1 MDWIK
6 VKPFGLI
13 LSIDFI
19 DLYIFLLF
27 WGNERRQK
35 PNIPHLGE
43 LILKFLVQFF
53 SHLSFNFNSL
63 PVQKWPLCMYCTAA
77 GELYSFFIWWL
88 SMLFFPPLLCDQQVF
103 RFFMLF
109 LHCTVSKTIAH
120 FIIMVQFLQCD
131 MYDVWSITK
140 NLNIKPV
147 DFLCWSRILVGFFD
161 FGWFWAGWKS

>member
-1 MDWIK
+1 MIVNIDGSAIK
-6 VKPFGLI
+6 EYTNWDK
-13 LSIDFI
+13 LSCLS
-19 DLYIFLLF
+19 LYIFLSF

-131 MYDVWSITK
+131 MYVWQAWRMKYNKKT
-140 NLNIKPV
+140 
-147 DFLCWSRILVGFFD
+147 
-161 FGWFWAGWKS
+161 